1 MRFTHKSLVGKL
13 TAALTGALMLSVIGL
28 NLAWSQTQRGCAPS
42 VPSRELAVLSAAINW
57 AFKSGRIT
65 GTVAVT
71 KPPKPAPR
79 DRWLTRD
86 EAARLIRAAK
96 TAKARF
102 YLPLFV
108 RI

>member
-1 MRFTHKSLVGKL
+1 VVSD
-13 TAALTGALMLSVIGL
+13 TARQRSV
-28 NLAWSQTQRGCAPS
+28 STVR
-42 VPSRELAVLSAAINW
+42 RELAVLSAAINW

-102 YLPLFV
+102 YLPSFV